1 MTGAVLNVV
10 LDPLFIFCF
19 GLGVQ
24 GAAIATILSQFIS
37 FWILL
42 FIAGRKGIP
51 VRLSYFKFQWSY
63 YVEISHSGLPS
74 LFRQMVGSLAT
85 IIFNWTA
92 GIYGDEVLAAFTIVN
107 RITFIAN
114 AVLVGFGHGFQP
126 ICGFNYGAKLYE
138 RVKRV
143 FTFCVKVSTVG
154 MAVLAVT
161 EFAFAALIVG
171 FFGRKE
177 PELVHVAVVS
187 LRLQCL
193 TFPLLGMVTL
203 TQMMLQ
209 SMGRVVSA
217 SILSAGRQGLFLLPV
232 LWIFVSVFGLGGV
245 MMAQPFADLIALAV
259 ATPHAWKI
267 LKELERKDEIEQ
279 GLSY

>member
-1 MTGAVLNVV
+1 M
-10 LDPLFIFCF
+10 
-19 GLGVQ
+19 
-24 GAAIATILSQFIS
+24 
-37 FWILL
+37 
-42 FIAGRKGIP
+42 
-51 VRLSYFKFQWSY
+51 
-63 YVEISHSGLPS
+63 
-74 LFRQMVGSLAT
+74 
-85 IIFNWTA
+85 
-92 GIYGDEVLAAFTIVN
+92 
-107 RITFIAN
+107 
-114 AVLVGFGHGFQP
+114 
-126 ICGFNYGAKLYE
+126 
-138 RVKRV
+138 
-143 FTFCVKVSTVG
+143 KVSTVG

-161 EFAFAALIVG
+161 ELAFAAFIVG

-259 ATPHAWKI
+259 ATPYAWKI